1 MNQKEKQL
9 LKILQSEFPLTQRPY
24 QSVARKLKITENLLI
39 EKIKDL
45 KSKGTIRRI
54 GATINPK
61 QIGYKS
67 MLIAVCVEEEK
78 IDAIAK
84 FINSS
89 ARVSHNYLRGTEY
102 NIWFTFSAKTKK
114 EINEFISK
122 LKKKKGV
129 RKILPLPSEKEI
141 KIKAEFLL

>member
-39 EKIKDL
+39 EKIKDF
-45 KSKGTIRRI
+45 KSKGLIRRI

-67 MLIAVCVEEEK
+67 MLIAVCVE
-78 IDAIAK
+78 
-84 FINSS
+84 
-89 ARVSHNYLRGTEY
+89 
-102 NIWFTFSAKTKK
+102 
-114 EINEFISK
+114 
-122 LKKKKGV
+122 
-129 RKILPLPSEKEI
+129 
-141 KIKAEFLL
+141 